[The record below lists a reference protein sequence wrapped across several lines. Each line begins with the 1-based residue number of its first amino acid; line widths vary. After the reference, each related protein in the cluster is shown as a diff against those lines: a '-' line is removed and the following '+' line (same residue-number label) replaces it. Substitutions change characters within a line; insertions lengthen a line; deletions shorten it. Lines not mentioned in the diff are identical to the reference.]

1 MIRHISLGGLEQIS
15 DLVSHFFDLLKFR
28 EIGLAAIEEVA
39 ILIQECRYVALQ
51 IFDLEVAWRFV
62 ARGCFPFLLCCR
74 GFFLL
79 NERYASRPVGGRI
92 LLIGFSIRAPIE
104 RRCR

>member
-1 MIRHISLGGLEQIS
+1 MIRHLSLGGLEQIS

-51 IFDLEVAWRFV
+51 ILDLKIAWHFV
-62 ARGCFPFLLCCR
+62 VRGCFPFLLCCLC
-74 GFFLL
+74 FFLL
-79 NERYASRPVGGRI
+79 NKRHAPRP
-92 LLIGFSIRAPIE
+92 LL
-104 RRCR
+104 C